1 MWHIKLSTCKTI
13 LASKYWLIITLCG
26 AFFSFFAI
34 NRGGIVVFI
43 DISAC
48 FLLINI
54 IIGDYN
60 IKNIPTRYWVISAA
74 CVWLLVVSII
84 VSPQESHS
92 RWMANVPRMLCIM
105 FSIHYLTQKKLN
117 HRILALFPVILS
129 LTVCSHFAAYYIWK
143 MPYGN
148 FTNIHYLATLTALSL
163 PMFVYYFFNTTR
175 WYKFV
180 YIPIAIMAGE
190 LLLQTCSR
198 PAIIGI
204 IVGTLFVLLFLTSG
218 RFRWAGILSMFLIL
232 SGLYFT
238 QYAHVAPSLEELIV
252 NLPKEERVFLWGQ
265 ALNKINDNSFS
276 NWLFGHGIGWFPVTY
291 DIDKASSAKL
301 IFPHLH
307 LLEITYLNGITG
319 LIIIFGG
326 LLSVLFFMWKQIKQ
340 SSFENH
346 VILLKYLF
354 VILIT
359 WLIHSGIT
367 LPFYSRYSIY
377 PLSFILGIIF
387 VLIGEKQTD
396 LNIKR

>member
-1 MWHIKLSTCKTI
+1 
-13 LASKYWLIITLCG
+13 
-26 AFFSFFAI
+26 
-34 NRGGIVVFI
+34 
-43 DISAC
+43 
-48 FLLINI
+48 
-54 IIGDYN
+54 
-60 IKNIPTRYWVISAA
+60 
-74 CVWLLVVSII
+74 
-84 VSPQESHS
+84 
-92 RWMANVPRMLCIM
+92 
-105 FSIHYLTQKKLN
+105 
-117 HRILALFPVILS
+117 
-129 LTVCSHFAAYYIWK
+129 
-143 MPYGN
+143 
-148 FTNIHYLATLTALSL
+148 
-163 PMFVYYFFNTTR
+163 
-175 WYKFV
+175 
-180 YIPIAIMAGE
+180 
-190 LLLQTCSR
+190 
-198 PAIIGI
+198 
-204 IVGTLFVLLFLTSG
+204 
-218 RFRWAGILSMFLIL
+218 MFLIL

-276 NWLFGHGIGWFPVTY
+276 NWLFGNGIGWFPVTY